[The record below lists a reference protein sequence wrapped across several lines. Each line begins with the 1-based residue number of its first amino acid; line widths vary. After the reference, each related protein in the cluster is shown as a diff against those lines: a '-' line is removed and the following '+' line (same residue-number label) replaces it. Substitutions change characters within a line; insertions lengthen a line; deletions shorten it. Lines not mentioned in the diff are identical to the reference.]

1 MNLNSQ
7 GLESQPRDE
16 NGKIISFDGTGDF
29 WIYRSKIVSWAK
41 AVGFGAVFRNNKDDI
56 PIKPRYAMKRIE
68 RNHGSRMDCEIKRSY
83 LKDKIRWENICQR
96 LWQGLK
102 ELGVKR

>member
-1 MNLNSQ
+1 MNSNSQ

-29 WIYRSKIVSWAK
+29 GIYRSNIVSWAK

-56 PIKPRYAMKRIE
+56 PIKPRYAMKRME
-68 RNHGSRMDCEIKRSY
+68 KSLADSAKA
-83 LKDKIRWENICQR
+83 
-96 LWQGLK
+96 
-102 ELGVKR
+102 